1 MDILTVYERNDG
13 LKPDWKEKFGNVAL
27 GALRIAFGKFVTV
40 SYRGK
45 LDEWTAP
52 ATDKAIAIAA
62 LILFSPICIVAI
74 PLGILA
80 TRLSETYGKKL
91 PFKPNVPSHQ
101 ETKSSPKDQE
111 TKSSPKEEPLK
122 NRDPAPV
129 PPHSPEPVK
138 ERPKF
143 NLTDEQINLINKG
156 ENQPL
161 NARFATLE
169 EIRDYINAYK
179 DKMNVLWVEG
189 IDFTK
194 EEELFK
200 NHIFNR
206 VHLNNCKIAGQQVAQ
221 LSGIQSSGHA
231 ALNEIKFTNGTLD
244 KENAKHLC
252 LEWADKCDLSNNN
265 LTTNDLSIYVFRQHH
280 FRELI
285 LSGNQFAENIFKL
298 AYSSSY
304 LKILDL
310 SNNQINDAGLIHA
323 KELFKNLNLTI
334 DLSNNQ
340 ITALA
345 FEDFIK
351 TVDFESI
358 TQLKVTSSILD
369 EKTHKALL
377 AAAAKDY
384 KQKGLLLQNGFTPQE
399 IGITKASD
407 LSYALNFCH
416 DIQTLDASGI
426 DLSRPEYV
434 NTIINNRSVF
444 NLKHF
449 KLVGCNLTE
458 RGLLEIKRLEKLEI
472 LDLDQNP
479 AIDETVVKEC
489 YDGEIP
495 PFIKNISPIKRSP
508 TALEVELLTLKKR
521 DLEENVLGTQA
532 RIFEIRQNLF
542 NYYVNKIE
550 SLKETE
556 TKYNI
561 RFNISKR
568 FGFEFTPDQVIEIDN
583 CLDDKPFNKDK
594 LVQLILS
601 FAKCATLQ
609 EIIQIKIAQ
618 SNDKAEPEKYII
630 ENENLFALKG
640 LTIDEE
646 LKAKVNDTAKLSAR
660 LKVLC
665 ELLAISENEMITTIV
680 NTEKKLGQ
688 NSTMTHEQLID
699 EILNVL
705 TYTDL
710 DKATLK
716 NDLMKQAQLD
726 LEAIKI
732 AICKAA
738 NIKSIMNAHSRERYL
753 PIVIKL

>member
-13 LKPDWKEKFGNVAL
+13 LKPDRKEKFGNVAL
-27 GALRIAFGKFVTV
+27 GALRTAFGKFVTV
-40 SYRGK
+40 SYRGN
-45 LDEWTAP
+45 LDELTAP
-52 ATDKAIAIAA
+52 ATYKAIAIAA
-62 LILFSPICIVAI
+62 LILFSPIYIVAI

-80 TRLSETYGKKL
+80 TRLSKTYGK
-91 PFKPNVPSHQ
+91 PFKPNVPSY
-101 ETKSSPKDQE
+101 QE

-122 NRDPAPV
+122 NSDPAPV
-129 PPHSPEPVK
+129 PPRSPEPVK

-206 VHLNNCKIAGQQVAQ
+206 VHLNNCKITGQQVAQ

-231 ALNEIKFTNGTLD
+231 ALDEIKFTNGTLD
-244 KENAKHLC
+244 KENAKYLC
-252 LEWADKCDLSNNN
+252 LIWASKCDISNNN
-265 LTTNDLSIYVFRQHH
+265 LTTDDLSIYVFKQHH

-285 LSGNQFAENIFKL
+285 LSGNQFTENIFKL
-298 AYSSSY
+298 TYSSPY

-323 KELFKNLNLTI
+323 KEFFKNPNLTI

-345 FEDFIK
+345 FEELIK

-358 TQLKVTSSILD
+358 AQLKITSSILD

-377 AAAAKDY
+377 VAAAKDNR
-384 KQKGLLLQNGFTPQE
+384 QKGFLLQSGFTPQE

-407 LSYALNFCH
+407 LSYALVFCH

-444 NLKHF
+444 NVKHLK
-449 KLVGCNLTE
+449 LAGCNLTE

-495 PFIKNISPIKRSP
+495 SFIKNISPLKRSP

-556 TKYNI
+556 TKNNI

-583 CLDDKPFNKDK
+583 CLDEKPFNKDK

-601 FAKCATLQ
+601 FAKCTTLQ
-609 EIIQIKIAQ
+609 EFIQIKIGQ
-618 SNDKAEPEKYII
+618 SNDKVQSEKYII

-646 LKAKVNDTAKLSAR
+646 LKAKVRDTSKLSAR
-660 LKVLC
+660 LNGLS

-688 NSTMTHEQLID
+688 NSSMTHEQLID

-716 NDLMKQAQLD
+716 NELMKQAQLD
-726 LEAIKI
+726 LETIKI